1 MEAQISPLLIR
12 VSLPGNSKKKAPE
25 DLEFQKLAKDL
36 QENA

>member
-12 VSLPGNSKKKAPE
+12 VSHPGNSKKNTPQ

>member
-12 VSLPGNSKKKAPE
+12 VSNPGTSKKTTQ
-25 DLEFQKLAKDL
+25 DLEFQKLAKYL